1 MYKPDLEA
9 GCSSAGCSG
18 SCAAQGTDQGYRLGE
33 KQRRQRGL
41 GFSHMDVYHGAI
53 VGVDLGANSAV
64 FGRGAT
70 CTFLLFVQQ
79 PDDFTGQLH
88 QFCRVLFSGRQFAD
102 FHPWFYIF
110 QHSPRLLVRLLIG
123 LLPPS
128 LHFSISTFSS
138 ASFFGSLMILAC
150 GNNSFQDIC
159 RLRHERHMG
168 VVGLLFCLMLSSI
181 SRPLKKGGNTE
192 FL

>member
-1 MYKPDLEA
+1 
-9 GCSSAGCSG
+9 
-18 SCAAQGTDQGYRLGE
+18 
-33 KQRRQRGL
+33 
-41 GFSHMDVYHGAI
+41 
-53 VGVDLGANSAV
+53 
-64 FGRGAT
+64 
-70 CTFLLFVQQ
+70 
-79 PDDFTGQLH
+79 
-88 QFCRVLFSGRQFAD
+88 
-102 FHPWFYIF
+102 
-110 QHSPRLLVRLLIG
+110 VRLLIG

-168 VVGLLFCLMLSSI
+168 VVCLLFCLMLSSI

>member
-1 MYKPDLEA
+1 V
-9 GCSSAGCSG
+9 
-18 SCAAQGTDQGYRLGE
+18 DQIIYSVITAPI
-33 KQRRQRGL
+33 RRQYDFGHLRIQ
-41 GFSHMDVYHGAI
+41 I
-53 VGVDLGANSAV
+53 VNFLHVHFLVSSDSACAY
-64 FGRGAT
+64 RNL
-70 CTFLLFVQQ
+70 CNK
-79 PDDFTGQLH
+79 
-88 QFCRVLFSGRQFAD
+88 
-102 FHPWFYIF
+102 WFYMF
-110 QHSPRLLVRLLIG
+110 LQSPRLLVRLLIG